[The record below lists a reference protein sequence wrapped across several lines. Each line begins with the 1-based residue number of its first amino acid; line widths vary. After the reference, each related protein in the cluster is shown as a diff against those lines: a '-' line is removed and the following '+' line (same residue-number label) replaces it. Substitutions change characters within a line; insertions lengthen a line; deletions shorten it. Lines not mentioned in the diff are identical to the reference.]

1 MAKHAVIRLGGDMM
15 EVVVAEDGDITADD
29 QSESPQVRMLERG
42 ARRSSRYT
50 MTAALLTSKTC

>member
-1 MAKHAVIRLGGDMM
+1 MM

-50 MTAALLTSKTC
+50 MTAARLTSKTC